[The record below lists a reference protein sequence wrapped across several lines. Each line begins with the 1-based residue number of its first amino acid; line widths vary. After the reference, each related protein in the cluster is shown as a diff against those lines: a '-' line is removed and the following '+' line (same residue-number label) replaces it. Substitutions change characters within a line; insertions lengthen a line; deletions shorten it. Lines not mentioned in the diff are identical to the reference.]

1 MGELLSLK
9 IGNHPVRFTPE
20 GKVFVIDVIKAFSDS
35 NRPFSLWE
43 KIITEHQEVHTYCE
57 DYPFQNGESLPVT
70 DAKGWEQIL
79 DLLSYY
85 RQSQVLI

>member
-20 GKVFVIDVIKAFSDS
+20 GKICIIDVIKAFSDS

-43 KIITEHQEVHTYCE
+43 KIITEHQEVRTYCE
-57 DYPFQNGESLPVT
+57 DYPFQNGEFLPVA
-70 DAKGWEQIL
+70 DSKGWEQIL

-85 RQSQVLI
+85 RLSQVLM